1 MELANLKKR
10 IKTTEED
17 NTKDHHFEI
26 LRIKQKYEN
35 MMNDLKA
42 QQERES
48 LSFKGEFRTLGGG
61 SPTSSPNR
69 SKMQPIAV

>member
-1 MELANLKKR
+1 MKKR

-35 MMNDLKA
+35 MMNDLRA
-42 QQERES
+42 HQERES

-61 SPTSSPNR
+61 SPTSSPNK
-69 SKMQPIAV
+69 SKMEAIKV